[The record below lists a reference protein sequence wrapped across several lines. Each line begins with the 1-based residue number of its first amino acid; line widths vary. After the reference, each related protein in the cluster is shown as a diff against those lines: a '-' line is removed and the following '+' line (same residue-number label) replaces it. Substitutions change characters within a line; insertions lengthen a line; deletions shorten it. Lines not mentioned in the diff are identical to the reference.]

1 MSMAYAD
8 LVHQRRS
15 FHSFRMDPLPEG
27 EIDALV
33 DFLSELTPPEAEI
46 DWNFDTL
53 PYLDM
58 VKLCSS
64 EPGVKAPHYL
74 LLRADRQRFS
84 LQNCGYLGEKAVLY
98 LTEKGI
104 ATCWQGS
111 VRIEK
116 GNDFAESLPFV
127 TAFAFGYSDEPF
139 RTESDSIDRKP
150 ADKVIYNKEPTYQP
164 ILELGRLAPS
174 SFNRQPCI
182 FVSDDRKRLHV
193 FRKKGFFAN
202 PVSEFA
208 QCVDAG
214 VALAHLE
221 LGAIDAGY
229 FPKIVRLY
237 PAPNFKHGLVYQ
249 ASVVLEEN

>member
-1 MSMAYAD
+1 MSTD
-8 LVHQRRS
+8 FTSLIHKRRS
-15 FHSFRMDPLPEG
+15 FRSFRMDPLPEA
-27 EIDALV
+27 EIEALV
-33 DFLSELTPPEAEI
+33 DFLSEQTAPEEKI

-58 VKLCSS
+58 VKLCST

-74 LLRADRQRFS
+74 ILRAERIQFS

-111 VRIEK
+111 VLIERSK
-116 GNDFAESLPFV
+116 DFEGSLPFV
-127 TAFAFGYSDEPF
+127 TAIAFGYSDEPF
-139 RTESDSIDRKP
+139 RNEGDSVIRKESE
-150 ADKVIYNKEPTYQP
+150 KVIFNRVPEYQP
-164 ILELGRLAPS
+164 ILELGRIAPS
-174 SFNRQPCI
+174 SFNRQPCV
-182 FVSDDRKRLHV
+182 FVSDDRQRLHV
-193 FRKKGFFAN
+193 YRKKGFFSN

-221 LGAIDAGY
+221 LGALDAGY
-229 FPKIVRLY
+229 SPKIERLY
-237 PAPNFKHGLVYQ
+237 PAPKFKHGLVYQ
-249 ASVVLEEN
+249 ASVVLGE